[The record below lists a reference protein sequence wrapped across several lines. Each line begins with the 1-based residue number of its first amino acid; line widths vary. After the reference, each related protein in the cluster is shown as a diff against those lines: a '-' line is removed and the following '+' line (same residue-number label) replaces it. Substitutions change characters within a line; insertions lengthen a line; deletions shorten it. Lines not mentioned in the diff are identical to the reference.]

1 MGRWPQ
7 TQLPGSLGRHGFL
20 HLKDPP
26 RDASPYMTLGAGPPV
41 LPWRPVLAPGARQIF
56 TPMVIQ
62 TGPAAPPPAF
72 LEYMFPDL
80 TKLGEGEESRRG
92 RDRPRVQ
99 GLVEAKAC

>member
-1 MGRWPQ
+1 
-7 TQLPGSLGRHGFL
+7 
-20 HLKDPP
+20 
-26 RDASPYMTLGAGPPV
+26 MTLGAGPLV

-92 RDRPRVQ
+92 RDRQRVR
-99 GLVEAKAC
+99 GLVEAKACRPGGKRWLGVSLQLLTP

>member
-1 MGRWPQ
+1 
-7 TQLPGSLGRHGFL
+7 
-20 HLKDPP
+20 
-26 RDASPYMTLGAGPPV
+26 MTLGAEPLVPPR
-41 LPWRPVLAPGARQIF
+41 RPVLAPGARQIF

-62 TGPAAPPPAF
+62 AGPAAASAF

-92 RDRPRVQ
+92 RDRPGQ